1 MDKYDNFLQIVKCFL
16 IIIYARLSKE
26 EQGKSKEEQSKSIKN
41 QIEICKRFI
50 EAEEQEYPNC
60 KFKIVAILKDDGVS
74 GTTFERDDF
83 NKLIKKIESKQANMV
98 ITKDTSRLGRNISQ
112 SLYYSTEY
120 FQEKNV
126 RYVALTDGIDTFDK
140 CQNTDMLMFKAF
152 YNEMYV
158 KDIST
163 KIKATLNSQ
172 KRNGKFMGGNA
183 PYGYQRNLPYDK
195 HELIIDEE
203 QAEIVK
209 RIYDM
214 FINGMGVRKIANTL
228 TDEKIPIPSIQK
240 NLNRGNKSSV
250 YGVWQERTISDI
262 LTNPTYKGD
271 LTQCREYKVS
281 YKSKKRR
288 KNSKENWIIAK
299 GACPAIIDEETFD
312 LVQNMYQKNKNRDD
326 KSQEHLLRGFLIC
339 KECGHTISIGQAK
352 WTNKGEQKQKNI
364 CYCNYYKK
372 YSRYN
377 VCSPHKLDYDELEK
391 EILKDIRKKCKK
403 YLKTNNFEELLKNND
418 KMTKIQVDLEKQLAK
433 IQNNIKLQST
443 YIDSLYKDKLKGLID
458 EEMFKRQY
466 NNLTMET
473 INLKKKSNEIETKL
487 YLLKN
492 KVANKENTKYTAL
505 IKDYLSLKKPSKQLL
520 SSLFLTAV
528 KRSNISSQPATPI
541 TFITFETVTSGLYAK
556 HLSNKVKALR
566 IPPFDNFAIY
576 SRASISQVATPE
588 IFSPDFSLFKISCK
602 RLTIPLKEILL
613 NSYLCVLLKTVSII
627 F

>member
-1 MDKYDNFLQIVKCFL
+1 MNSNETFKVG
-16 IIIYARLSKE
+16 IYLRLS
-26 EQGKSKEEQSKSIKN
+26 
-41 QIEICKRFI
+41 R
-50 EAEEQEYPNC
+50 
-60 KFKIVAILKDDGVS
+60 DD
-74 GTTFERDDF
+74 ERDDESQSISNQRDF
-83 NKLIKKIESKQANMV
+83 IMNYIIKNNLMLIDEYIDDGISGTQFDRDGWERLINDIENGRINMV

-312 LVQNMYQKNKNRDD
+312 LVQNMYQKNKNRND

-520 SSLFLTAV
+520 SSLIDKIV
-528 KRSNISSQPATPI
+528 IDEEQNVNIFYKIKP
-541 TFITFETVTSGLYAK
+541 LY
-556 HLSNKVKALR
+556 
-566 IPPFDNFAIY
+566 
-576 SRASISQVATPE
+576 
-588 IFSPDFSLFKISCK
+588 
-602 RLTIPLKEILL
+602 
-613 NSYLCVLLKTVSII
+613 
-627 F
+627 